1 MPTPP
6 RAPGGG
12 RDPRVP
18 FVYAS
23 ETMGQLVDL
32 IARAARSQ
40 AKVLITGESGVGKDL
55 IAREIHR
62 QSVRADRPFVAL
74 NCAGLPE
81 NLLESELFGHLRG
94 SFTGALKDRPGKL
107 QLAHRGTL
115 FLDEVGDMSPRLQV
129 LLLRFLESGE
139 LQTVGADYLNPVAD
153 VRVIAAT
160 NHDLVKRV
168 RERQFREDLF
178 YRLRVIHVRVPPL
191 RDRLDDIPVLVAHF
205 LNGLHPA
212 VTLSDQALALLKKHS
227 WPGNVREL
235 QNVVE
240 QARWLSDSSV
250 IDVEHLLFCLDS
262 NLPDAAAQTPAL
274 RRDLAD
280 ELFES
285 LVDRSCS
292 FWDDVHPMFLS
303 RDLTRHDLREV
314 LRRGLAATGGNYRA
328 LLGLFGMPEQDY
340 KRLLNFLSAH
350 DCNVDVRPYREAQVD
365 RVTRLRPVL
374 RPAGPLGV
382 ASPAPEEADEGADQ
396 PQTRWVSRRP
406 PVSSGA
412 V

>member
-1 MPTPP
+1 
-6 RAPGGG
+6 
-12 RDPRVP
+12 
-18 FVYAS
+18 
-23 ETMGQLVDL
+23 
-32 IARAARSQ
+32 
-40 AKVLITGESGVGKDL
+40 
-55 IAREIHR
+55 
-62 QSVRADRPFVAL
+62 
-74 NCAGLPE
+74 
-81 NLLESELFGHLRG
+81 
-94 SFTGALKDRPGKL
+94 
-107 QLAHRGTL
+107 
-115 FLDEVGDMSPRLQV
+115 MSPRLQV

-160 NHDLVKRV
+160 NHDLVQRV

-191 RDRLDDIPVLVAHF
+191 RDRLDDIPVLVSHF

-212 VTLSDQALALLKKHS
+212 VTFSDPALALLKKHS

-240 QARWLSDSSV
+240 QARWLSDSAV
-250 IDVEHLLFCLDS
+250 IDVEHVLFCLDS
-262 NLPDAAAQTPAL
+262 MVPDASAQAPTA
-274 RRDLAD
+274 RRDLPD
-280 ELFES
+280 ELFEGLVNRS
-285 LVDRSCS
+285 LS

-328 LLGLFGMPEQDY
+328 LLGLFGIPEQDY

-350 DCNVDVRPYREAQVD
+350 DCNVDVRPYRDASAD
-365 RVTRLRPVL
+365 RLTRLRPVQ
-374 RPAGPLGV
+374 RPTGPLSL
-382 ASPAPEEADEGADQ
+382 ASPSSEESEEGADQ
-396 PQTRWVSRRP
+396 PRARWAAGRP
-406 PVSSGA
+406 PATSGI